1 MKKLIRLLI
10 AAAATVAILAAA
22 LIVLLL
28 NPPGAETEKTVL
40 ADHAATDIVSV
51 EITNEA
57 GTFQVHARDG
67 GYLIDDIPS
76 ELIDID
82 AFINFMVACSDVTT
96 LRRVERSEANASNF
110 GFDAPL
116 ATVRATYGDGTELNL
131 RLGAKEPLSGDY
143 YCMADTEKGVYLLSA
158 DTAANYLIAKQA
170 LISFYVTPKLA
181 VSSALSAL
189 QDVTFSGGPLEHPV
203 TIESVSAGSDEVKQ
217 LAKSFG
223 AATHI
228 VRGAGVFELDQTYG
242 LTVMEPLCGMTA
254 QAIVAY
260 GLTPEQESAMGFDT
274 PYMQVEFDYKNGAE
288 TATHY
293 VLRFLPAVE
302 DGSMFYANAKNS
314 GVVYIVERKA
324 FFDIT
329 YEKLLLRWFLSPM
342 LMDVSGVT
350 VEDGGRSYTFT
361 VDNTDRKNPVVTMN
375 GSELDADRFRTFFR
389 LIESAANDGVYLGM
403 LAPSEQT
410 PAMTITYHYGEG
422 KPDDV
427 MTLYSGAAR
436 RVNVYVNGVCEFA
449 MKDSFVARVH
459 EALQALQSGAEFDT
473 NW

>member
-22 LIVLLL
+22 LVVLLL
-28 NPPGAETEKTVL
+28 NPPGAETGKTVL

-57 GTFQVHARDG
+57 GTFQVHAQDG

-143 YCMADTEKGVYLLSA
+143 YCMADAEKGVYLLSA

-228 VRGAGVFELDQTYG
+228 VRGAGVFELD
-242 LTVMEPLCGMTA
+242 
-254 QAIVAY
+254 
-260 GLTPEQESAMGFDT
+260 
-274 PYMQVEFDYKNGAE
+274 
-288 TATHY
+288 
-293 VLRFLPAVE
+293 
-302 DGSMFYANAKNS
+302 
-314 GVVYIVERKA
+314 
-324 FFDIT
+324 
-329 YEKLLLRWFLSPM
+329 
-342 LMDVSGVT
+342 
-350 VEDGGRSYTFT
+350 
-361 VDNTDRKNPVVTMN
+361 
-375 GSELDADRFRTFFR
+375 
-389 LIESAANDGVYLGM
+389 
-403 LAPSEQT
+403 
-410 PAMTITYHYGEG
+410 
-422 KPDDV
+422 
-427 MTLYSGAAR
+427 
-436 RVNVYVNGVCEFA
+436 
-449 MKDSFVARVH
+449 
-459 EALQALQSGAEFDT
+459 
-473 NW
+473 